1 MGIAHLARS
10 ASLAVL
16 VFSLILTAGCSKRGP
31 NRAAVSGEVRIDNVP
46 LAEGTIN
53 FFPTDDNEG
62 PSAGIGIKDGKYTIP
77 IGDSGA
83 VVGKNLVKI
92 TGFRASGRKMFD
104 AMDKDKIIDEMER
117 AVGPEFNE
125 ASTLIRDVVEG
136 KNTFDFDLAGVKK

>member
-10 ASLAVL
+10 TSFAVL
-16 VFSLILTAGCSKRGP
+16 VFSLILAAGCSKRGP
-31 NRAAVSGEVRIDNVP
+31 NRAAVSGEVRIDNVL

-53 FFPTDDNEG
+53 FFPTDDNQG

-77 IGDSGA
+77 IGGGA

-92 TGFRASGRKMFD
+92 TGFRASGSKMFD
-104 AMDKDKIIDEMER
+104 AMDKDKIIDKMER